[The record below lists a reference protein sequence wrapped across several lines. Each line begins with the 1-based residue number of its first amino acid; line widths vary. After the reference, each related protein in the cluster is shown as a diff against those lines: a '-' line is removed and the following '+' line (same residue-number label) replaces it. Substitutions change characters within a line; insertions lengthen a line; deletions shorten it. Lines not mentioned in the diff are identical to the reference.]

1 MPTRRWSWLKITA
14 LVYLLPTI
22 FLNIL
27 VVFVIGRSV
36 LEYFMTGQKI
46 PLIPLSPQKIIVLFI
61 GANSVTPF
69 ILFPVTLIVT
79 IIAIKNRKQLDRYDK
94 VRYYLLVYPT

>member
-1 MPTRRWSWLKITA
+1 
-14 LVYLLPTI
+14 
-22 FLNIL
+22 
-27 VVFVIGRSV
+27 
-36 LEYFMTGQKI
+36 MTGQKI